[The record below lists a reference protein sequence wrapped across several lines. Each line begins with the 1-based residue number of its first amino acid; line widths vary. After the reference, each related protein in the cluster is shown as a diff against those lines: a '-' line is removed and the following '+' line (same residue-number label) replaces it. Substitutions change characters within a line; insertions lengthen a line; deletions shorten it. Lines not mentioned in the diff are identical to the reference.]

1 MVHNWMLQYMC
12 FVIYYDLA
20 FFVMFYFD
28 VNSVQYATVK
38 IGTQLY
44 MTPENMIRDYLGMQS
59 DDRYNE
65 STLKLLAGV
74 VDQTKDGYVWNVHTC
89 L

>member
-1 MVHNWMLQYMC
+1 M
-12 FVIYYDLA
+12 
-20 FFVMFYFD
+20 
-28 VNSVQYATVK
+28 K

-74 VDQTKDGYVWNVHTC
+74 VDQTKDGYV
-89 L
+89 